1 MLAYFGA
8 QLNSYYMK
16 HEESKIQ
23 QRCVEWFRYSF
34 PRTLIASF
42 PNGVYIGGT
51 PVQRARRW
59 NLLKAEGAMPGMPDL
74 MICMSNG
81 PYHALFIEMKTEK
94 GKLSDTQKIVHA
106 QLINAGYAVK
116 VCRSFE
122 EFTKTIKTYLE
133 A

>member
-1 MLAYFGA
+1 
-8 QLNSYYMK
+8 MK

-34 PRTLIASF
+34 PRVLIASF

-74 MICMSNG
+74 MIAMSSG

-94 GKLSDTQKIVHA
+94 GKLS
-106 QLINAGYAVK
+106 GYCVK

-122 EFTKTIKTYLE
+122 EFTQTIKTYLE
-133 A
+133 Q

>member
-1 MLAYFGA
+1 
-8 QLNSYYMK
+8 MK

-42 PNGVYIGGT
+42 PNGVFIGGT
-51 PVQRARRW
+51 PVQRAKRW
-59 NLLKAEGAMPGMPDL
+59 NILKAEGAMPGMPDL
-74 MICMSNG
+74 MICLPSG
-81 PYHALFIEMKTEK
+81 SYHALFIEMKTEK

-122 EFTKTIKTYLE
+122 EFTQTIKSYLE
-133 A
+133 K

>member
-1 MLAYFGA
+1 MVIMLAYFGA

-16 HEESKIQ
+16 HDESKMQ

-74 MICMSNG
+74 MICSCIKSLSVCVIVFLFLVLLHSNIQQNVSLDMFHLD
-81 PYHALFIEMKTEK
+81 YLLHL
-94 GKLSDTQKIVHA
+94 LSHLLLLMHI
-106 QLINAGYAVK
+106 
-116 VCRSFE
+116 F
-122 EFTKTIKTYLE
+122 
-133 A
+133 